1 MVVVRTWVCIV
12 LCKCLIFRDFI
23 DNGIHYSYTFGGMN
37 TTIHIKTDVQT
48 RDSAKKVAEDFGFTL
63 TSLVNAMLKQIARTK
78 RLTLSLDETPN
89 QYMIDA
95 LKQSEEDVKAG
106 RVISFESGQE
116 ALDYLA
122 KEIADE
128 KQATH

>member
-1 MVVVRTWVCIV
+1 
-12 LCKCLIFRDFI
+12 
-23 DNGIHYSYTFGGMN
+23 MN
-37 TTIHIKTDVQT
+37 TTIHIKTDIQT

-116 ALDYLA
+116 ALEYLA

>member
-1 MVVVRTWVCIV
+1 
-12 LCKCLIFRDFI
+12 
-23 DNGIHYSYTFGGMN
+23 MN
-37 TTIHIKTDVQT
+37 TTIHIKTDIQT
-48 RDSAKKVAEDFGFTL
+48 RDSAKKVVEDFGFTL

-116 ALDYLA
+116 ALEYLA

>member
-1 MVVVRTWVCIV
+1 
-12 LCKCLIFRDFI
+12 
-23 DNGIHYSYTFGGMN
+23 MN
-37 TTIHIKTDVQT
+37 TTTIHIKTDMQT
-48 RDSAKKVAEDFGFTL
+48 RNSAKKVAADFGFTL

-95 LKQSEEDVKAG
+95 LKKSEEDVKTG

-122 KEIADE
+122 REIEDE
-128 KQATH
+128 KRATH

>member
-1 MVVVRTWVCIV
+1 
-12 LCKCLIFRDFI
+12 
-23 DNGIHYSYTFGGMN
+23 MN
-37 TTIHIKTDVQT
+37 TTIHIKTDVRT
-48 RDSAKKVAEDFGFTL
+48 RDTAKKVAEGFGFTL

-78 RLTLSLDETPN
+78 RLNLSLDETPN

-106 RVISFESGQE
+106 RGISFESGKD

-128 KQATH
+128 KRAAH

>member
-1 MVVVRTWVCIV
+1 
-12 LCKCLIFRDFI
+12 
-23 DNGIHYSYTFGGMN
+23 MN
-37 TTIHIKTDVQT
+37 TTIHIKTDIQT

-128 KQATH
+128 KQAAH